1 MISMNCHGVAGI
13 HLGTPQYFPALT
25 RDSTSFWSLEILVKV
40 NQGADTVR
48 LVAFANH
55 PGQLEFRKLAL
66 PHQPPVTC
74 PVPVALATPALPE
87 AA

>member
-13 HLGTPQYFPALT
+13 LLGTPQYFPALT

-40 NQGADTVR
+40 NQGTDSVR

-55 PGQLEFRKLAL
+55 PEELEFRKLAL
-66 PHQPPVTC
+66 PAPSATC
-74 PVPVALATPALPE
+74 PVSVALATPALPE

>member
-1 MISMNCHGVAGI
+1 MINLNCHDVVGI
-13 HLGTPQYFPALT
+13 HLGTPQYFPQTSTGT
-25 RDSTSFWSLEILVKV
+25 RSFWSLEILLKV
-40 NQGADTVR
+40 NQGMDAVR

-55 PGQLEFRKLAL
+55 PEELEFRKLAL
-66 PHQPPVTC
+66 PQPPVTC

>member
-13 HLGTPQYFPALT
+13 LLGTPQYFPALT

-40 NQGADTVR
+40 NQGRDAVR

-55 PGQLEFRKLAL
+55 PEELEFRKLAL
-66 PHQPPVTC
+66 PAPSATC

>member
-13 HLGTPQYFPALT
+13 LLGTPQYFPAHT

-40 NQGADTVR
+40 NQGRDAVR

-55 PGQLEFRKLAL
+55 PEELEFRKLAL
-66 PHQPPVTC
+66 PAPSATC
-74 PVPVALATPALPE
+74 PVSVALATPALPE